1 MDLHQQV
8 ETFLEQKPTNSDTK
22 CIRCFKR
29 KFKCLIIYMLLLIS
43 LTQFA
48 ILIVDK
54 IDEKYLNQILEI
66 ISSKNYTFSKLPNS
80 SVKP

>member
-1 MDLHQQV
+1 
-8 ETFLEQKPTNSDTK
+8 
-22 CIRCFKR
+22 
-29 KFKCLIIYMLLLIS
+29 MLLLIS

-80 SVKP
+80 SGKP